1 MEVESDLDYRELR
14 GSFPMLIFSLSSVGY
29 LYMLQVICRENIYST
44 NLTISKTLHL
54 LFRNYAVL
62 GMKAVGMKNINL
74 VSMLR
79 G

>member
-1 MEVESDLDYRELR
+1 
-14 GSFPMLIFSLSSVGY
+14 MLIFSLSSVGY
-29 LYMLQVICRENIYST
+29 LYMSQVICRENIYRT
-44 NLTISKTLHL
+44 NLTISKTLPHL